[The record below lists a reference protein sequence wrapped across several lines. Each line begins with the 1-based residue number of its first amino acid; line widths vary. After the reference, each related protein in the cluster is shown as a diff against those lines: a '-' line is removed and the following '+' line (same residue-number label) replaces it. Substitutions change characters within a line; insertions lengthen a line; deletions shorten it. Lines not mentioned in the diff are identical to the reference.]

1 VTDSIDYSLR
11 VRLLTVLVIG
21 AAVSSAR
28 ASAILGPRTPDRG
41 ELSKVEPVHQSD
53 VAAPLLELLGLDYRE
68 FDPEASPPIAAA
80 FESFS
85 GRRAAEA
92 K

>member
-1 VTDSIDYSLR
+1 

-21 AAVSSAR
+21 SAVSSAR
-28 ASAILGPRTPDRG
+28 APDRG
-41 ELSKVEPVHQSD
+41 ELPNVEPVHQSD
-53 VAAPLLELLGLDYRE
+53 VAATLLEILGLDDRE

-80 FESFS
+80 FDSFS